1 MNIGGVQVKQK
12 PEEWITSKLA
22 ADILTAN
29 SGHAVSDAYVR
40 LLGKLGKI
48 ETKRLDARTQLY
60 KRSDAEAYQVGR
72 RGKPVKE
79 AA

>member
-1 MNIGGVQVKQK
+1 MVKQK
-12 PEEWITSKLA
+12 PEEWITSRLA

-29 SGHAVSDAYVR
+29 SGHEVSDGYVR
-40 LLGKLGKI
+40 VLGQLGKL
-48 ETKRLDARTQLY
+48 ETKRIDARTRLY
-60 KRSDAEAYQVGR
+60 KRSDVEAYRVEQ

>member
-1 MNIGGVQVKQK
+1 MNIGGTQVKQK

-22 ADILTAN
+22 AAILTAN

-40 LLGKLGKI
+40 LLAQKGKL
-48 ETKRLDARTQLY
+48 ETKRIDARTRLY
-60 KRSDAEAYQVGR
+60 KRGDVEAYRVEL